1 MKLIITVLQDNDTEP
16 VSQSLIQA
24 GFRVTRI
31 ASTGGFMRRGQ
42 STFMIGVEDDQVTQ
56 AIEIIRA
63 SVSHATDDTTQG
75 TILFVLPVE
84 CYTHV

>member
-63 SVSHATDDTTQG
+63 SVSHATDDTAQS